1 MISRYCPASNGTT
14 CCQAYQCCGKL
25 CSSTTGSPS
34 PASATCRRAPRTST
48 KRCVT
53 PGTCGNGR
61 APEPAGESPAWQ
73 ACRALGTEPPAGDGL
88 VIVMG
93 SSSGELLAR
102 KEEPGTAAV
111 PVTRI
116 TFGLLCRGQHYPLI
130 DEAGQKAPAPT
141 WVKAEIIRGA
151 HNNQIRALLWSEAM
165 DKHAGWEVCCRC
177 EDDGQKGAA
186 SRMGA
191 GLLASAAG
199 RAVAWVA
206 VRRRGLEGQCA
217 GVDAVAPAG
226 GTGPVAVDMA
236 QMTAAAAAD
245 HLGAAQQP
253 ALVRP

>member
-14 CCQAYQCCGKL
+14 CRQAYQCCGKL

-73 ACRALGTEPPAGDGL
+73 ARRPLGTEPPAGGGV

-116 TFGLLCRGQHYPLI
+116 T
-130 DEAGQKAPAPT
+130 
-141 WVKAEIIRGA
+141 
-151 HNNQIRALLWSEAM
+151 S
-165 DKHAGWEVCCRC
+165 GWF
-177 EDDGQKGAA
+177 
-186 SRMGA
+186 
-191 GLLASAAG
+191 AG
-199 RAVAWVA
+199 RELELARGMPGIGRTGTGWQ
-206 VRRRGLEGQCA
+206 RRAGSCQGLADEGRGEFLE
-217 GVDAVAPAG
+217 VTAG
-226 GTGPVAVDMA
+226 GVG
-236 QMTAAAAAD
+236 
-245 HLGAAQQP
+245 
-253 ALVRP
+253 